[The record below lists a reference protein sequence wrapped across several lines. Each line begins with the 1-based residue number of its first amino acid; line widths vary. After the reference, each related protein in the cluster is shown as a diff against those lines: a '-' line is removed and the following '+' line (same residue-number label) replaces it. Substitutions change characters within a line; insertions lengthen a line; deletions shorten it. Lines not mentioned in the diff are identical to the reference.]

1 MQFLTYSR
9 HSTNATS
16 LLLSTLMFLLLGTMR
31 AMCLLGTKGRR
42 TMWPS
47 SRWHSLAGLSEFE
60 FWFCHLLSVWP
71 WIDYFTPLCLYY
83 LVCKMAIIIPIL
95 HRIHSFQR
103 YLWHDTIA
111 RHYSRGWEYINQ
123 EKRLKFWPLW
133 LSELCAQINIRY
145 LE

>member
-1 MQFLTYSR
+1 M
-9 HSTNATS
+9 
-16 LLLSTLMFLLLGTMR
+16 
-31 AMCLLGTKGRR
+31 
-42 TMWPS
+42 
-47 SRWHSLAGLSEFE
+47 
-60 FWFCHLLSVWP
+60 
-71 WIDYFTPLCLYY
+71 
-83 LVCKMAIIIPIL
+83 
-95 HRIHSFQR
+95 